1 MNITL
6 RQINIFVEVAKN
18 LSITKAANTMFL
30 TQPAVSMQI
39 KQLEKMVDIPLLN
52 HLGKKLTLTQAG
64 EEFLKYCIRI
74 KNELFDAKELMQ
86 EFKGVK
92 RGTLNISVAST
103 LSHFAVQTI
112 KLFLKQHPDIKI
124 RFEVT
129 NRNTVL
135 ENLRNSTTD
144 IVLMGK
150 PPLDQ
155 DLEFSAIKENPLIV
169 IAPKDHLLTNKKSP
183 ISLKELSQQTFVIRE
198 EGSGT
203 RLAFKTLLDI
213 NNLSLTDYMTI
224 NNNESIKLCVEAGL
238 GLGVVSIHTVK
249 ADLSN
254 GSLVQL
260 DVENFPIIKQWYI
273 VNRKSFHLPAVAKV
287 FRDFVINQVLFRAQ

>member
-6 RQINIFVEVAKN
+6 RQINIFIEVTRH
-18 LSITKAANTMFL
+18 LSITKAANALFL

-39 KQLEKMVDIPLLN
+39 KQLEDLVGLPLLN
-52 HLGKKLTLTQAG
+52 HLGKKLSITQAG

-74 KNELFDAKELMQ
+74 KNELIEAKELMQ

-112 KLFLKQHPDIKI
+112 KKFLLLHPNIKI
-124 RFEVT
+124 KFEVN
-129 NRNTVL
+129 NRKTVL
-135 ENLRNSTTD
+135 ENLKNSTAD

-150 PPLDQ
+150 PPLHQ
-155 DLEFSAIKENPLIV
+155 DLEFSVIKENPLIV
-169 IAPKDHLLTNKKSP
+169 IAPANHELSLESN
-183 ISLKELSQQTFVIRE
+183 ISLRELCKHTFVIRE
-198 EGSGT
+198 QGSGT
-203 RLAFKTLLDI
+203 LAAFKSILGSH
-213 NNLSLTDYMTI
+213 NLELKEYMTI

-249 ADLSN
+249 SN
-254 GSLVQL
+254 LEIGSIIQL
-260 DVENFPIIKQWYI
+260 DVEQFPIIKQWYI
-273 VNRKSFHLPAVAKV
+273 VNRKSYHLPAVAQV
-287 FRDFVINQVLFRAQ
+287 FRDFVINQIVFMT

>member
-6 RQINIFVEVAKN
+6 RQINIFVEVAN
-18 LSITKAANTMFL
+18 HLSITKAANSLFL

-39 KQLEKMVDIPLLN
+39 KQLENMVDLPLLN
-52 HLGKKLTLTQAG
+52 HIGKKLSLTQAG

-74 KNELFDAKELMQ
+74 KNELYEAKELMQ

-103 LSHFAVQTI
+103 LSHFAVDTI
-112 KLFLKQHPDIKI
+112 KKFLAQHPKIKI
-124 RFEVT
+124 KFEVN
-129 NRNTVL
+129 NRYTVL
-135 ENLRNSTTD
+135 ENLKNSTAD

-155 DLEFSAIKENPLIV
+155 DLEFSVIKENPLIV
-169 IAPKDHLLTNKKSP
+169 IAPPNHQLADKKN
-183 ISLKELSQQTFVIRE
+183 ISLRELCKHTFVIRE
-198 EGSGT
+198 KGSGT

-213 NNLSLTDYMTI
+213 NSLKLSEYMTI

-238 GLGVVSIHTVK
+238 GLGVVSIHTTRSNIK
-249 ADLSN
+249 N
-254 GSLVQL
+254 GSIVQL
-260 DVENFPIIKQWYI
+260 DVDKFPILKQWYI
-273 VNRKSFHLPAVAKV
+273 VNRRSFHLPAVAQV
-287 FRDFVINQVLFRAQ
+287 FRDFVINQIQFRAE

>member
-18 LSITKAANTMFL
+18 LSITKAANTLFL

-39 KQLEKMVDIPLLN
+39 KQLEAMVDIPLLN

-74 KNELFDAKELMQ
+74 KNEVFDAKELMQ

-92 RGTLNISVAST
+92 RGTLNLSVAST

-112 KLFLKQHPDIKI
+112 KLFLKQHPKIKI
-124 RFEVT
+124 QFEVT

-135 ENLRNSTTD
+135 NNLRNSTTD
-144 IVLMGK
+144 IVMMGK

-155 DLEFSAIKENPLIV
+155 DLEFSVIKENPLIV
-169 IAPKDHLLTNKKSP
+169 IAPKNHELTKKNK
-183 ISLKELSQQTFVIRE
+183 ISLKDLSQQTFVIRE

-203 RLAFKTLLDI
+203 RLAFKTLLDV
-213 NNLSLTDYMTI
+213 NHLTLSDYMTI
-224 NNNESIKLCVEAGL
+224 NNNESIKLCVSAGL

-249 ADLSN
+249 EELDSGNLIK
-254 GSLVQL
+254 L
-260 DVENFPIIKQWYI
+260 DVENFPIIKKWYI
-273 VNRKSFHLPAVAKV
+273 VNRKSYHLPAVAKV
-287 FRDFVINQVLFRAQ
+287 FRDFVINQILFRAH

>member
-6 RQINIFVEVAKN
+6 RQINIFVEVAN
-18 LSITKAANTMFL
+18 HLSITKAANSLFL

-39 KQLEKMVDIPLLN
+39 KQLEDMVDLPLLN
-52 HLGKKLTLTQAG
+52 HIGKKLSLTQAG

-74 KNELFDAKELMQ
+74 KNELYEAKELMQ

-103 LSHFAVQTI
+103 LSHFAVDTI
-112 KLFLKQHPDIKI
+112 KKFLAQHPKIKI
-124 RFEVT
+124 KFEVN
-129 NRNTVL
+129 NRYTVL
-135 ENLRNSTTD
+135 ENLKNSTAD

-155 DLEFSAIKENPLIV
+155 DLEFSVIKENPLIV
-169 IAPKDHLLTNKKSP
+169 IAPPNHQLVDKKN
-183 ISLKELSQQTFVIRE
+183 ISLKELCKHTFVIRE
-198 EGSGT
+198 KGSGT

-213 NNLSLTDYMTI
+213 NSLKLSEYMTI

-238 GLGVVSIHTVK
+238 GLGVVSIHTTRSNLENGTIVK
-249 ADLSN
+249 
-254 GSLVQL
+254 L
-260 DVENFPIIKQWYI
+260 DVDKFPILKQWYI
-273 VNRKSFHLPAVAKV
+273 VNRRSFHLPAVAQV
-287 FRDFVINQVLFRAQ
+287 FRDFVINQIQFRAE

>member
-18 LSITKAANTMFL
+18 LSITKAANALFL

-39 KQLEKMVDIPLLN
+39 KQLEDMVDIPLLN

-135 ENLRNSTTD
+135 ENLKNSTTD

-155 DLEFSAIKENPLIV
+155 DLEFSVIKENPLIV
-169 IAPKDHLLTNKKSP
+169 IAPKNHPLTKSKK
-183 ISLKELSQQTFVIRE
+183 ISLKHLSQQTFVIRE

-213 NNLSLTDYMTI
+213 NGLELPDYMTI

-238 GLGVVSIHTVK
+238 GLGVVSIHTVR

-254 GSLVQL
+254 GSLIQL

-287 FRDFVINQVLFRAQ
+287 FRDFVINQILFTAH

>member
-6 RQINIFVEVAKN
+6 RQINIFVEVARH
-18 LSITKAANTMFL
+18 LSITKAANALFL

-39 KQLEKMVDIPLLN
+39 KQLEDMVDLPLIN
-52 HLGKKLTLTQAG
+52 HVGKKLSLTQAG

-74 KNELFDAKELMQ
+74 KNELHEAKELMQ

-92 RGTLNISVAST
+92 RGTLSISVAST

-112 KLFLKQHPDIKI
+112 KMFLKNHPKIKI
-124 RFEVT
+124 RFEVN
-129 NRNTVL
+129 NRAKVL
-135 ENLRNSTTD
+135 ENLKNSTAD

-155 DLEFSAIKENPLIV
+155 DLEFSVIKENPLIV
-169 IAPKDHLLTNKKSP
+169 IAHPEHKLAHKKK
-183 ISLKELSQQTFVIRE
+183 ISLKELCQHTFVIRE
-198 EGSGT
+198 KGSGT
-203 RLAFKTLLDI
+203 RAAFQTLLDI
-213 NNLSLTDYMTI
+213 NHLTLDDHMTI

-238 GLGVVSIHTVK
+238 GLGVVSIHTSREN
-249 ADLSN
+249 LER

-260 DVENFPIIKQWYI
+260 NVDQFPIIKQWYI
-273 VNRKSFHLPAVAKV
+273 VNRKSYHLPAVAQV
-287 FRDFVINQVLFRAQ
+287 FRNFVINQILFRAN

>member
-1 MNITL
+1 MNITI
-6 RQINIFVEVAKN
+6 RQINIFVEVARN
-18 LSITKAANTMFL
+18 LSITKAANALFL

-39 KQLEKMVDIPLLN
+39 KQLEEMVDIPLLN
-52 HLGKKLTLTQAG
+52 HVGKKLSLTQAG
-64 EEFLKYCIRI
+64 DEFLKYCIRI

-112 KLFLKQHPDIKI
+112 KAFLKQHQKIKI
-124 RFEVT
+124 HFEVT

-135 ENLRNSTTD
+135 ENLKNSTTD

-155 DLEFSAIKENPLIV
+155 DLEFSVIKENPLIV
-169 IAPKDHLLTNKKSP
+169 IAPKDHDLANKKN
-183 ISLKELSQQTFVIRE
+183 IKLNELCQQTFVIRE
-198 EGSGT
+198 IGSGT
-203 RLAFKTLLDI
+203 RLAFETLL
-213 NNLSLTDYMTI
+213 NMNSLTLKDYMTI

-238 GLGVVSIHTVK
+238 GLGVVSIHTSRENLK
-249 ADLSN
+249 N
-254 GSLVQL
+254 GSIVQL

-273 VNRKSFHLPAVAKV
+273 VNRKSYHLPAVAKV
-287 FRDFVINQVLFRAQ
+287 FRDFVINQILFRAN

>member
-1 MNITL
+1 MNITI
-6 RQINIFVEVAKN
+6 RQINIFVEVARH
-18 LSITKAANTMFL
+18 LSITKAANTLFL

-39 KQLEKMVDIPLLN
+39 KQLEDQVDIPLLN
-52 HLGKKLTLTQAG
+52 HVGKKLSLTQAG
-64 EEFLKYCIRI
+64 DEFLKYCVRI
-74 KNELFDAKELMQ
+74 KNELFDVKELMQ

-112 KLFLKQHPDIKI
+112 KLFLKQHPKIQIKL
-124 RFEVT
+124 EVT
-129 NRNTVL
+129 NRDTVL
-135 ENLRNSTTD
+135 ENLKNSTTD

-155 DLEFSAIKENPLIV
+155 DLEFSVIKENPLIV
-169 IAPKDHLLTNKKSP
+169 IAPADHPLASKKN

-198 EGSGT
+198 KGSGT
-203 RLAFKTLLDI
+203 RLAFKTLLDV
-213 NNLSLTDYMTI
+213 NNLTLSDHMTI

-238 GLGVVSIHTVK
+238 GLGVVSIHTTR
-249 ADLSN
+249 ANLRN

-260 DVENFPIIKQWYI
+260 DVDQFPIIKKWYI
-273 VNRKSFHLPAVAKV
+273 VNRKSYHLPAVAKV
-287 FRDFVINQVLFRAQ
+287 FRDFVINQILFRAN

>member
-6 RQINIFVEVAKN
+6 RQINIFVEVAN
-18 LSITKAANTMFL
+18 HLNITRAANSLFL

-39 KQLEKMVDIPLLN
+39 KQLEDMVDLPLLN
-52 HLGKKLTLTQAG
+52 HIGKKLSLTQAG

-74 KNELFDAKELMQ
+74 KNELYSAKEMMQ

-112 KLFLKQHPDIKI
+112 KEFLLIHPKLKIK
-124 RFEVT
+124 FEVN
-129 NRNTVL
+129 NRHTVL
-135 ENLRNSTTD
+135 ENLKNSTAD

-150 PPLDQ
+150 PPLDR
-155 DLEFSAIKENPLIV
+155 DLEFSVIKENPLIV
-169 IAPKDHLLTNKKSP
+169 IAPSNHVLANKNI
-183 ISLKELSQQTFVIRE
+183 ISLKELCEHTFVIRE
-198 EGSGT
+198 KGSGT
-203 RLAFKTLLDI
+203 RLAFKSILDI
-213 NNLSLTDYMTI
+213 NGYELDDYMTI

-249 ADLSN
+249 ENLEAKNLI
-254 GSLVQL
+254 QL
-260 DVENFPIIKQWYI
+260 KVEGFPIIKQWYI
-273 VNRKSFHLPAVAKV
+273 VNRKSYHLPAVAQV
-287 FRDFVINQVLFRAQ
+287 FRDFVINQILFRAQ

>member
-18 LSITKAANTMFL
+18 LSITKAAKAMFL

-39 KQLEKMVDIPLLN
+39 KQLEDMVDIPLLN

-103 LSHFAVQTI
+103 LSHFAVDTI
-112 KLFLKQHPDIKI
+112 KQFLQQHPLIKI

-129 NRNTVL
+129 NRDTVL
-135 ENLRNSTTD
+135 ENLKNSTTD

-155 DLEFSAIKENPLIV
+155 DLEFSVIKENPLIV
-169 IAPKDHLLTNKKSP
+169 IAPQDHVFAKKNKITLKD
-183 ISLKELSQQTFVIRE
+183 LSQQTFVIRE
-198 EGSGT
+198 KGSGT
-203 RLAFKTLLDI
+203 RLAFKTMLDMNGLI
-213 NNLSLTDYMTI
+213 LSDYMTI
-224 NNNESIKLCVEAGL
+224 NNNESIKLCVAAGL

-249 ADLSN
+249 EELNN
-254 GSLVQL
+254 GSLVKL
-260 DVENFPIIKQWYI
+260 DVENFPIIKNWYI
-273 VNRKSFHLPAVAKV
+273 VNRKSYHLPAVAKV
-287 FRDFVINQVLFRAQ
+287 FRDFVINQILFTAH